1 MIRILCLFIMINSFI
16 VVKCQ
21 AGQVEGIMDKCSS
34 KSLTNDTYACFSEES
49 AILKKQ
55 YEKSYKNLLAKI
67 KSEKKFVTNFTALNN
82 DLFSSK
88 KKWELWI
95 DSECITEADVY
106 EKDTGFYG
114 SIYDMCIIKKYA
126 SRINYYNNFKFN

>member
-1 MIRILCLFIMINSFI
+1 
-16 VVKCQ
+16 
-21 AGQVEGIMDKCSS
+21 MDKCSS

-55 YEKSYKNLLAKI
+55 YEKSFKNLLAKI